1 MKTKLILFSISMMLT
16 FYSDAQVQP
25 HAIGVRGGPGTYGY
39 GGEIS
44 YQHGFGSSNRLELD
58 LGWRGAYN
66 SHYNGFGITGVYHWV
81 WTIDGGLNWFVG
93 PGAQIGFFSHNHHHN
108 KNHFHEDDFVENG
121 MHMAIGGQIGLEY
134 DFNVHGVP
142 LQLGLDARPMYGLFR
157 YYGYGIG
164 FGGALSLRYTF

>member
-39 GGEIS
+39 GGEVS

-58 LGWRGAYN
+58 LGWRGSN
-66 SHYNGFGITGVYHWV
+66 SSHYSAIGIAGIYHWV
-81 WTIDGGLNWFVG
+81 WNIDGGLNWFVG
-93 PGAQIGFFSHNHHHN
+93 PGALIGIYSHRHHNHNHVHN
-108 KNHFHEDDFVENG
+108 SDFVESG
-121 MHMAIGGQIGLEY
+121 IHMAVGGQIGLDY
-134 DFNVHGVP
+134 DFNEHGIP
-142 LQLGLDARPMYGLFR
+142 FQLGLDVRPMFGLFEN
-157 YYGYGIG
+157 YGYGLG